1 MPEEYVAKALQ
12 DANRHMG
19 CWDAGT
25 SGSLAAHVW
34 RLIKER
40 KETMGRIEELE
51 AELAALRGGSFV
63 EPVGLPPEYAGKLK
77 PATPQEPARIDH
89 PIMLRSSA
97 PLEQIEAGW
106 AAIKSRRDAMLE
118 KIKNPEPPSPTATGV
133 RVYRR
138 KTVIGITGRAGSGK
152 TLAAGMVP
160 AAVVIQLADPLYA
173 ALATLIGVPEVL
185 LRDRGFKERPI
196 EWLGKSPRQ
205 LLQSLGTEWGR
216 DSVRSDIWLELCRRR
231 IAMLREQGC
240 ETIVVADVRFENEA
254 HMIRENGGSVWHVR
268 RPSADGAEVAHSSEA
283 GIQFADGDTVI
294 VNDGTIE
301 QLRARVESAISTPAA
316 A

>member
-51 AELAALRGGSFV
+51 AELAELRGGQACD
-63 EPVGLPPEYAGKLK
+63 PPGLPPGYAGRLK
-77 PATPQEPARIDH
+77 PAVPKEPARFDQPQMI
-89 PIMLRSSA
+89 RSTA
-97 PLEQIEAGW
+97 PPEQLDAAW
-106 AAIKSRRDAMLE
+106 AAIKQRREAMLE
-118 KIKNPEPPSPTATGV
+118 RIKNPIPRNLENAVRYARPNVVGV
-133 RVYRR
+133 
-138 KTVIGITGRAGSGK
+138 TGRAGAGK
-152 TLAAGMVP
+152 SVVAGMVP
-160 AAVVIQLADPLYA
+160 GAVVIQLADPLYA
-173 ALATLIGVPEVL
+173 AISTLIGVPEVL

-196 EWLGKSPRQ
+196 GWLGKSPRQ

-216 DSVRSDIWLELCRRR
+216 DSVRPDIWLELCRRR

-294 VNDGTIE
+294 VNDATIE